1 MTVPSFSVVSLTE
14 NPDGSADV
22 VLDCSP
28 DFMKLMV
35 QYGFIAILELAI
47 DKAKDDIPWRF
58 S

>member
-22 VLDCSP
+22 VLDCSQ

-35 QYGFIAILELAI
+35 QYGFIAILEMAI
-47 DKAKDDIPWRF
+47 DKAKDDI

>member
-28 DFMKLMV
+28 EFMKLMF
-35 QYGFIAILELAI
+35 QYGFIAILELTM
-47 DKAKDDIPWRF
+47 DKAKNDIP
-58 S
+58 